1 MNQILGQHLSPSHCN
16 LLLLLLLFIHC
27 IHLISSNPK
36 RFDYEIS
43 KLNQLREIYVLN
55 EGIENV
61 GIR

>member
-16 LLLLLLLFIHC
+16 LLLLLF
-27 IHLISSNPK
+27 IHLILSNPK